1 MAPSAAPRQGSGS
14 SEEDGVV
21 DARVRWDRANWLV
34 WAQLGLIVLLLL
46 PGEPLWSATWITV
59 LAAVLMVAGLAL
71 VGAGF
76 AVLGRDLVVWVAPKP
91 DAPLRTG
98 GIYRLTR
105 NPIYL
110 GLMIAAGGWVLWRAR
125 IELVVVW
132 LLLCVV
138 LVIKAHVEQHRLLHA
153 FGDDYRAYADRTPL
167 MLFARGIR

>member
-1 MAPSAAPRQGSGS
+1 
-14 SEEDGVV
+14 
-21 DARVRWDRANWLV
+21 
-34 WAQLGLIVLLLL
+34 
-46 PGEPLWSATWITV
+46 
-59 LAAVLMVAGLAL
+59 
-71 VGAGF
+71 
-76 AVLGRDLVVWVAPKP
+76 VVWVAPKP

-138 LVIKAHVEQHRLLHA
+138 LMIKAHVEQHRLLHA

>member
-1 MAPSAAPRQGSGS
+1 M
-14 SEEDGVV
+14 

-46 PGEPLWSATWITV
+46 PGEPLWSATLITA
-59 LAAVLMVAGLAL
+59 LAAVLMIAGLAL

-138 LVIKAHVEQHRLLHA
+138 LVIKARVEQHRLLDA

>member
-1 MAPSAAPRQGSGS
+1 M
-14 SEEDGVV
+14 

-46 PGEPLWSATWITV
+46 PGEALWSATWITV
-59 LAAVLMVAGLAL
+59 LAVLLMVAGLAL

-91 DAPLRTG
+91 DAPLRTD

-110 GLMIAAGGWVLWRAR
+110 GLMIAAAGWVLWRAR